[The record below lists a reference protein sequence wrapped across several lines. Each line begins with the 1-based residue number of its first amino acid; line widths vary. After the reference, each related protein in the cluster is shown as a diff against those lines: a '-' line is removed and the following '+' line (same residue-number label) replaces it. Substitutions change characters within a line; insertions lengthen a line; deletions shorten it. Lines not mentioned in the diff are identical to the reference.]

1 MYEELL
7 QNPEF
12 TDSEVQLTFPQF
24 LALTEPIT
32 GYDSAN
38 FPLLTSKNWLPECSK
53 MQIFP
58 SLDITAD

>member
-38 FPLLTSKNWLPECSK
+38 FPLLTSKN
-53 MQIFP
+53 
-58 SLDITAD
+58 